1 MQLSSKQKEMIAHFL
16 RRQDEMFVDLRGEK
30 RAQALSQIKQRIRK
44 ELLGLGV
51 DSVTDL
57 HVASLLNRMKVSV
70 KLKKKSE
77 VIVESEPEPKPEPEP
92 APEAKPGL
100 ESMGKIQEPPEAA
113 GDVAP
118 AVDETLKVAARAW
131 NAEETASCAAAS
143 EEQEASEAVEGR
155 EELEDPPAEAGPKT
169 VVEIEEDDD
178 EEEDFGDRHWL
189 GVCDNMAG
197 GTGRSLGMIRM
208 GFVVLGCLTGPVA
221 ILIYL
226 AAYASG
232 IQRHPRD
239 YPAVDGGRVRGALF
253 RLLGIAGGM
262 FAVSWAI
269 EFGAARGFLEYFGQ
283 LPEMG
288 VWGRMSSY
296 GAGLLVLVLVILSP
310 LAALG
315 ALPLAYRWGATFS
328 TIVNAGLAIYAVLIS
343 MGVASTM
350 VGYALGALTQLAG

>member
-1 MQLSSKQKEMIAHFL
+1 MQLTSKQKEMIAHFL
-16 RRQDEMFVDLRGEK
+16 RRQDELFVDLRGEK

-51 DSVTDL
+51 ETVTDL

-77 VIVESEPEPKPEPEP
+77 VIVESEPEPSV
-92 APEAKPGL
+92 
-100 ESMGKIQEPPEAA
+100 ESTGKIQEPPKAA

-131 NAEETASCAAAS
+131 NAEEAAWRAAAS

-155 EELEDPPAEAGPKT
+155 EELEEPPAEAGPKT
-169 VVEIEEDDD
+169 VVEIEEDGD

-343 MGVASTM
+343 MGVASSM
-350 VGYALGALTQLAG
+350 VGYALGALTQLAR